1 MYSFSSRV
9 RYSETNKQGILSL
22 VSLVNYLQDCAL
34 FQTDTLGVG
43 LDHLSQKNIAWFIAA
58 WQIQIQKMPRYGQD
72 IVVSTWPTQLKG
84 VIAHRN
90 FTICSPEGFECIRA
104 DSLWFMFD
112 FAKQS
117 PILPPEEEWA
127 PYRSQMHEPLDM
139 PKTSRKVRIDPQL
152 EATIKP
158 SFVVSAQ
165 NLDTNHHV
173 NNAQY
178 IDFAQAAAG
187 DISSFKRIAVQYVSS
202 ATLGDIIVP
211 AVYATSDSITVSLN
225 GANEK
230 PYALVQFLN

>member
-90 FTICSPEGFECIRA
+90 FTICSPEGFEYIRA

-117 PILPPEEEWA
+117 LFCLQKRSGLPIGHRCMNHWTCQKRL
-127 PYRSQMHEPLDM
+127 
-139 PKTSRKVRIDPQL
+139 VRC
-152 EATIKP
+152 A
-158 SFVVSAQ
+158 
-165 NLDTNHHV
+165 
-173 NNAQY
+173 
-178 IDFAQAAAG
+178 
-187 DISSFKRIAVQYVSS
+187 
-202 ATLGDIIVP
+202 
-211 AVYATSDSITVSLN
+211 
-225 GANEK
+225 
-230 PYALVQFLN
+230 